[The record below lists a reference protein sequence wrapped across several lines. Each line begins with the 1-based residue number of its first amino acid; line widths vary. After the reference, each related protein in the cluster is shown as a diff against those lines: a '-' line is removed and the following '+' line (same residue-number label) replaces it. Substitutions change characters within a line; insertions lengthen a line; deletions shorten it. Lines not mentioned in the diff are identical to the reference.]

1 MNFGQNWLIPAW
13 KTCAWADLWT
23 ALRHTL
29 FCTRLIEQWN
39 ISPEVKSNWYDC
51 VLADAGHTFS
61 VHKLWSRN
69 KELDLTDLSP
79 SLEAVQPCQHSTKPG
94 GRIYVL
100 WLRSMLLRQY
110 RTSYW
115 ISISSG
121 TVLCNWMC
129 ARQEFSGI
137 GGCLWLFGWF
147 CCCCWFV
154 FVFKMYYRQQ
164 SRRRRLFGALGFR
177 ACYGPCSLH

>member
-1 MNFGQNWLIPAW
+1 MSQRSVCPWILVKIGSFQLGRHVLELICELHLD
-13 KTCAWADLWT
+13 T
-23 ALRHTL
+23 HFL

-100 WLRSMLLRQY
+100 WLRAMLLRQY

-154 FVFKMYYRQQ
+154 FVCF
-164 SRRRRLFGALGFR
+164 
-177 ACYGPCSLH
+177 

>member
-1 MNFGQNWLIPAW
+1 MESVCPWILVKIGSFQLGRHVLELICELHFD
-13 KTCAWADLWT
+13 T
-23 ALRHTL
+23 HFF
-29 FCTRLIEQWN
+29 FCTHLIEQWN
-39 ISPEVKSNWYDC
+39 ISPEVKSNWCDC

-94 GRIYVL
+94 SRIYVL
-100 WLRSMLLRQY
+100 WLHAMLLRWY
-110 RTSYW
+110 RASYW

-129 ARQEFSGI
+129 AGWEFSGV
-137 GGCLWLFGWF
+137 GGC
-147 CCCCWFV
+147 FV
-154 FVFKMYYRQQ
+154 AFWVVLLLLLVCVCF
-164 SRRRRLFGALGFR
+164 
-177 ACYGPCSLH
+177 